1 MWIMEIKNIYHIAQS
16 AMGAQL
22 VRLNAIASNL
32 ANADNIAGNPQDAYK
47 PVKPVFETK
56 YFDVIRKKGI
66 STVDAVTVEKMDIE
80 PIKQYKPGHPMADKD
95 GFIYKAPVNIEEEYV
110 DMLEASRQYQN
121 NVEVISTIKALML
134 KTANLGK

>member
-1 MWIMEIKNIYHIAQS
+1 MEIKNIYNITKR

-32 ANADNIAGNPQDAYK
+32 ANADNIASSPENAYK
-47 PVKPVFETK
+47 PIKPVFETK
-56 YFDVIRKKGI
+56 YFDVIKKRGI
-66 STVDAVTVEKMDIE
+66 STVDAVTVKQMDVE
-80 PIKQYKPGHPMADKD
+80 PIKEYKPGHPMADEN
-95 GFIYKAPVNIEEEYV
+95 GFIYKAPVSSEEEYV
-110 DMLEASRQYQN
+110 EMLEASRHYQN

>member
-1 MWIMEIKNIYHIAQS
+1 MSDEIKNIYQIAKR
-16 AMGAQL
+16 AMGSQL

-32 ANADNIAGNPQDAYK
+32 ANADNIASNPNDAYK

-56 YFDVIRKKGI
+56 YFDLIRKKGI
-66 STVDAVTVEKMDIE
+66 STVDAVTVEKMDVE

>member
-1 MWIMEIKNIYHIAQS
+1 MDIKNVYKIAQR

-32 ANADNIAGNPQDAYK
+32 ANADNIAQNPQDAYK

-56 YFDVIRKKGI
+56 YFDLIRKRGI

-80 PIKQYKPGHPMADKD
+80 PIKVSKPGHPMADNE
-95 GFIYKAPVNIEEEYV
+95 GFIYKAPVDVEEEYV

-134 KTANLGK
+134 KTANMGK

>member
-1 MWIMEIKNIYHIAQS
+1 MDIKNVYKIAQR

-32 ANADNIAGNPQDAYK
+32 ANADNIAQNPQDAYK

-56 YFDVIRKKGI
+56 YFDLIRKRGI
-66 STVDAVTVEKMDIE
+66 STVDAVTVAKMDIE
-80 PIKQYKPGHPMADKD
+80 PIKVFKPGHPMADKE
-95 GFIYKAPVNIEEEYV
+95 GFIYKAPVDVEEEYV

-121 NVEVISTIKALML
+121 NVEVITTIKALML
-134 KTANLGK
+134 KTANMGK

>member
-1 MWIMEIKNIYHIAQS
+1 MSDEIKNIYQIAKR
-16 AMGAQL
+16 AMGSQL

-32 ANADNIAGNPQDAYK
+32 ANADNIAGNPNDAYK

-56 YFDVIRKKGI
+56 YFDLIRKKGI
-66 STVDAVTVEKMDIE
+66 STVDAVTVEKMDVE
-80 PIKQYKPGHPMADKD
+80 PIKEYKPGHPMADEN
-95 GFIYKAPVNIEEEYV
+95 GFIYRAPVNVEEEYV

-121 NVEVISTIKALML
+121 NVEVISTIRALML

>member
-1 MWIMEIKNIYHIAQS
+1 MDIKNVYKIAQR

-32 ANADNIAGNPQDAYK
+32 DNADNIAQNPQDAYR

-56 YFDVIRKKGI
+56 YFDLIRKRGI

-80 PIKQYKPGHPMADKD
+80 PIKVFKPGHPMADNE
-95 GFIYKAPVNIEEEYV
+95 GFIYKAPVDVEEEYV

-134 KTANLGK
+134 KTANMGK

>member
-1 MWIMEIKNIYHIAQS
+1 MEIKNIYHIAQS

-56 YFDVIRKKGI
+56 YFDLIRKKGI

-80 PIKQYKPGHPMADKD
+80 PIKQFKPGHPMADKD